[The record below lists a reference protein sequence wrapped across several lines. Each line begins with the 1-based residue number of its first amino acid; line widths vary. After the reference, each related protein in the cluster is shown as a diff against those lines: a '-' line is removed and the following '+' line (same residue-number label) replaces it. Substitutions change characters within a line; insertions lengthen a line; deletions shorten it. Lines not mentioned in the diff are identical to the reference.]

1 MAYSHSLVSGIDI
14 VYVEDS
20 MDLYSVPA
28 LKKFCKTL
36 IKDENT
42 KIILVLKKV
51 HFLDSSG
58 LGMLTNIFFE
68 CQQKG
73 IPLKFANLS
82 SEVKRM
88 FALTKLDKSLRI
100 YETEEEAI
108 SDFN

>member
-1 MAYSHSLVSGIDI
+1 
-14 VYVEDS
+14 
-20 MDLYSVPA
+20 
-28 LKKFCKTL
+28 
-36 IKDENT
+36 
-42 KIILVLKKV
+42 
-51 HFLDSSG
+51 
-58 LGMLTNIFFE
+58 MLTNIFFE